1 MKRKIDYKDL
11 ALRVVAENCRES
23 FFYFLQTF
31 WDVVIAEEP
40 VYNWH
45 IEYLCDELEKLAV
58 SIKNR
63 EPKPYDLIINIPPG
77 TTKSTIVTIMFPA
90 WLWTIDTT
98 LRIIT
103 NSYSGGLSIE
113 HATKAK
119 DIVKSDKYQ
128 RLFPN
133 VTIRRDKSG
142 KQHYENT
149 DGGFRYATSTGAT
162 ITGFHAHVII
172 NDDPVNPRQANSE
185 ALRLSAN
192 EHIKTLSS
200 RKVDKVNTPTI
211 TVMQRLHQNDVT
223 GVELKKKSEAIRHI
237 CLPAELSNKVKPI
250 ELQERY
256 IDGLLDPKRLGREAL
271 EEAKLDLGSLQYS
284 GQYDQSPIIEG
295 GNIVKED
302 WFRRI
307 SIMDFTALRFKEPMH
322 FYLDTA
328 YSKKKKTGND
338 PSGIISACKIKNSIY
353 IFHAQKVY
361 KEMPDLLRFLPEYV
375 HSNEYSKKSKL
386 HIEPKANGESV
397 VQMLLEIGD
406 LNVTRTPTPVDNKL
420 VRLSAV
426 SPRIES
432 GRVYLVEGAWNEE
445 FLKEVCG
452 FPNQPHDEYVDL
464 IGYAI
469 EDLINNDDDVDYS
482 MYDKSMFGL

>member
-1 MKRKIDYKDL
+1 M
-11 ALRVVAENCRES
+11 VVAKECQKS
-23 FFYFLQTF
+23 FFYFLKTF

-40 VYNWH
+40 IYNWH
-45 IEYLCDELEKLAV
+45 IEYLCTELEKLAV
-58 SIKNR
+58 TIKNR

-98 LRIIT
+98 LRVIT
-103 NSYSGGLSIE
+103 NSYSGVLSIE
-113 HATKAK
+113 HATKSK
-119 DIVKSDKYQ
+119 DIIRSDKYQ
-128 RLFPN
+128 KLFPE
-133 VTIRRDKSG
+133 VVIRRDKSG

-172 NDDPVNPRQANSE
+172 NDDPQNPRQANSE

-200 RKVDKVNTPTI
+200 RKVDKVNTPII
-211 TVMQRLHQNDVT
+211 TVMQRLHEDDVT
-223 GVELKKKSEAIRHI
+223 GVTLKKKEGSIRHI
-237 CLPAELSNKVKPI
+237 CLPAELSKRVKPV
-250 ELQERY
+250 ELQEY
-256 IDGLLDPKRLGREAL
+256 YEDGFLDPVRLNREAL
-271 EEAKLDLGSLQYS
+271 EEAKLDLGSLGYA

-295 GNIVKED
+295 GNIIKED
-302 WFRRI
+302 WFKRI
-307 SIMDFTALRFKEPMH
+307 SLTDFNALRFREPMH

-328 YSKKKKTGND
+328 YNKKNKKGTND
-338 PSGIISACKIKNSIY
+338 PSGIISACKIQNSVY
-353 IFHAQKVY
+353 ICHGQKAY

-375 HSNEYSKKSKL
+375 HANNYSDKSKL

-397 VQMLLEIGD
+397 VQMLLENSS
-406 LNVTRTPTPVDNKL
+406 LNVVRTPTPVDNKL

-432 GRVYLVEGAWNEE
+432 GRVYLVDGAWNEE

-469 EDLINNDDDVDYS
+469 EDLINNDDDIDYNQ
-482 MYDKSMFGL
+482 YEKSMFGL